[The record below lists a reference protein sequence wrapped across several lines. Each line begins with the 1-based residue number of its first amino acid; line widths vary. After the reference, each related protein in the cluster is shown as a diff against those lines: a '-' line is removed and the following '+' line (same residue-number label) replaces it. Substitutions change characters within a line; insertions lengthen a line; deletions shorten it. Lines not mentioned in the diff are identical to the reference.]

1 MAEFFLKWPE
11 SIRSLGR
18 ADSAPSWPRGSAIET
33 RRPPQT
39 ECEHQAGCV
48 LEKRDA
54 QAGGGPFA
62 DPHPDDQHSVVGNRG
77 PVQNFKL
84 RVLIPLPGIKFL

>member
-1 MAEFFLKWPE
+1 M
-11 SIRSLGR
+11 
-18 ADSAPSWPRGSAIET
+18 
-33 RRPPQT
+33 
-39 ECEHQAGCV
+39 